1 MGFTAAVISGGAI
14 MDKHE
19 KGIEVEPHRPDVPLP
34 KWDGKY
40 GGDQKRL
47 PKVIQKLLLR
57 RPLTAEEKAELLWR
71 YYELEQGGRVRER
84 LMWILTVLL
93 CLACFAERILHN
105 GVVYPISV
113 FAHGLQSCRN
123 IIQHAVPLRLHQNAR
138 APYHPQSVYG
148 PGYFPCLGLIN
159 EHYVRAR

>member
-1 MGFTAAVISGGAI
+1 

-93 CLACFAERILHN
+93 CLACLAGYLAYNHQLPFL
-105 GVVYPISV
+105 GS
-113 FAHGLQSCRN
+113 L
-123 IIQHAVPLRLHQNAR
+123 AVLANPK
-138 APYHPQSVYG
+138 
-148 PGYFPCLGLIN
+148 
-159 EHYVRAR
+159 